1 MLFAKAG
8 SLLCQPLKENSGIK
22 PEQELT
28 EELLSAGIF
37 REITSYWQ
45 VYSLPEPGRGDATS
59 KHVSAGGQRSS
70 LQGGT
75 VAGSKSLLPRS
86 QEKYFGQ
93 TMIGQ
98 HFSFKKLKYTC
109 FLRPTLVCIYWPVF
123 FLSAG
128 TYRNAFLRQSSSP

>member
-8 SLLCQPLKENSGIK
+8 TLLCQPLKENSGIK

-45 VYSLPEPGRGDATS
+45 VYSALPEPGRGDATS
-59 KHVSAGGQRSS
+59 KHVSAGGQRS

-75 VAGSKSLLPRS
+75 VAGGKSLLPRS

-98 HFSFKKLKYTC
+98 HFSF
-109 FLRPTLVCIYWPVF
+109 
-123 FLSAG
+123 
-128 TYRNAFLRQSSSP
+128 